1 MSIQKISS
9 TIVYDDNFA
18 LKTIKKVENYE
29 IFRKLAWLT
38 AYVALASFVMLNL
51 IAVGTNTCST
61 MTNTLNICVWL
72 WRIRNCKPVSG
83 NIFQSQTRIRSER
96 IEGMKKL
103 QKKSKLSLF

>member
-61 MTNTLNICVWL
+61 MTNTLTQKIYVYGSGGL
-72 WRIRNCKPVSG
+72 GIVSLLAG
-83 NIFQSQTRIRSER
+83 IFFNHKHASAVKEL
-96 IEGMKKL
+96 KV
-103 QKKSKLSLF
+103 